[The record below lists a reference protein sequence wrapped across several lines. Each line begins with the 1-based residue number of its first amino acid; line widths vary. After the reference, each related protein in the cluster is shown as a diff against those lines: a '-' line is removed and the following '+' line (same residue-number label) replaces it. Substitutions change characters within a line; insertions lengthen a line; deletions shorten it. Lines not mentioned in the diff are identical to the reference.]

1 MFFFQI
7 FQGNKL
13 SYFIDGRDPGHSSWM
28 RFIQCA
34 RSKDE
39 QNLCVFQYRDDVYY
53 RSFKDITV
61 GEELLVWY
69 DDKYLQHFGIPTGL
83 QDLSS
88 MTLGVGGMSI
98 VSNKKSIFLSIFD
111 FRVPKI

>member
-1 MFFFQI
+1 
-7 FQGNKL
+7 
-13 SYFIDGRDPGHSSWM
+13 M

-88 MTLGVGGMSI
+88 TTLGVGGMPI

>member
-7 FQGNKL
+7 FEGNKL
-13 SYFIDGRDPGHSSWM
+13 NYFIDGRDPSHSSWM

-39 QNLCVFQYRDDVYY
+39 QNLCVFQYRNDIYY
-53 RSFKDITV
+53 RSFKDIAV
-61 GEELLVWY
+61 GVELLVWY
-69 DDKYLQHFGIPTGL
+69 DEKYLQHFGIPSGL

-88 MTLGVGGMSI
+88 KTRGAGGKPMD
-98 VSNKKSIFLSIFD
+98 SNGFKSLFVTTGCF
-111 FRVPKI
+111 

>member
-7 FQGNKL
+7 FEGNKL

-39 QNLCVFQYRDDVYY
+39 QNLCVFQYRNDVYY
-53 RSFKDITV
+53 RSFKDIAA

-69 DDKYLQHFGIPTGL
+69 DEKYLQHFGIPTGL
-83 QDLSS
+83 QNLSS
-88 MTLGVGGMSI
+88 MTRGVEGKPMD
-98 VSNKKSIFLSIFD
+98 SNERSLILTTECF
-111 FRVPKI
+111 